1 MAVVAMSH
9 LVIMTSAQ
17 LLTLAFGVP
26 GQSTRKTQPAEARL
40 LSRQSA
46 VAIDAGHPEPMVGL
60 PPHAG

>member
-1 MAVVAMSH
+1 MAVVAMSR
-9 LVIMTSAQ
+9 LVIMTPAQ
-17 LLTLAFGVP
+17 FPTLIFGVP
-26 GQSTRKTQPAEARL
+26 DQSAREAQPAEARL